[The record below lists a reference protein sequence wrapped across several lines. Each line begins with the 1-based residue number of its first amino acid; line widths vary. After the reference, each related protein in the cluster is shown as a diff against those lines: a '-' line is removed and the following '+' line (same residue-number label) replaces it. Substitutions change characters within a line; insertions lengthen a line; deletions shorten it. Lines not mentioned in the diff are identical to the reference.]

1 MNYSMNSLN
10 NITYRNY
17 DEKSSYLN
25 VYLKHCK
32 LPATKE
38 INKLLLISKN
48 ILIRMMANTFPWE
61 NLEIGSG
68 VYSSYSNTP
77 RRKYDFYKFF
87 GYNFVSNN

>member
-1 MNYSMNSLN
+1 MNSLN

-48 ILIRMMANTFPWE
+48 ILIRMMQIPFHE
-61 NLEIGSG
+61 KI
-68 VYSSYSNTP
+68 
-77 RRKYDFYKFF
+77 
-87 GYNFVSNN
+87 

>member
-1 MNYSMNSLN
+1 MNSLN

-48 ILIRMMANTFPWE
+48 ILIRMMANTFP
-61 NLEIGSG
+61 
-68 VYSSYSNTP
+68 
-77 RRKYDFYKFF
+77 
-87 GYNFVSNN
+87 